1 VIRLAV
7 SQNRSLMVVAAVAV
21 AMTAVTVTM
30 SVAMPAVTASVAA
43 VAMWSKFL

>member
-21 AMTAVTVTM
+21 AMTTVTM